1 MRQWFIW
8 LMTAATIL
16 FIPLSVS
23 AQRDNEN
30 EMNMSNELEITVGTY
45 NIQAG
50 MNNDGKYDLD
60 STAETIRKSGADIIG
75 LNEVDVHWGSR
86 SEFDNVVKI
95 LANKLGMEYFFAPIY
110 NLDPS
115 NPEDPNRQY
124 GVAILSKYPI
134 VHAENH
140 YMTRLST
147 QDPDPSPQLMP
158 GFLQA
163 QIHINGADVWFY
175 VTHLDYRKDPYIRE
189 MQVEEMLGIIS
200 EHDHN
205 ILVGDMNAEPDAPEL
220 APLFQTF
227 QDAWASIHDSPGY
240 TFPADDPVKRIDNVL
255 LSPDIEIQ
263 SSQVI
268 ESLASDH
275 FPVVANLILTPE
287 EHPFNASGMKK
298 LVDYLLD
305 NGEFT
310 NNESA
315 LALKI
320 HLTSVSYYEQ
330 KAQANKVV
338 KHMIGFKRLLEHQ
351 QAEKVISDDAYE
363 ILKTDADYLLNK
375 WQ

>member
-1 MRQWFIW
+1 MEGFRMRQWFIW

-95 LANKLGMEYFFAPIY
+95 LANKLGMEYFFVPIY

-115 NPEDPNRQY
+115 NPEDPTRQY

-363 ILKTDADYLLNK
+363 I
-375 WQ
+375 

>member
-1 MRQWFIW
+1 RVV
-8 LMTAATIL
+8 LL
-16 FIPLSVS
+16 
-23 AQRDNEN
+23 
-30 EMNMSNELEITVGTY
+30 
-45 NIQAG
+45 
-50 MNNDGKYDLD
+50 
-60 STAETIRKSGADIIG
+60 
-75 LNEVDVHWGSR
+75 R
-86 SEFDNVVKI
+86 S
-95 LANKLGMEYFFAPIY
+95 
-110 NLDPS
+110 
-115 NPEDPNRQY
+115 
-124 GVAILSKYPI
+124 
-134 VHAENH
+134 
-140 YMTRLST
+140 
-147 QDPDPSPQLMP
+147 
-158 GFLQA
+158 
-163 QIHINGADVWFY
+163 QIHINGADLWFY
-175 VTHLDYRKDPYIRE
+175 VTQLDYRKDPYIRE

-205 ILVGDMNAEPDAPEL
+205 ILVGDMNAEPDAPDL

-227 QDAWASIHDSPGY
+227 QDAWASIHASPGY
-240 TFPADDPVKRIDNVL
+240 TSPVDDPVKRIDYVL

-263 SSQVI
+263 SSQVVTT
-268 ESLASDH
+268 LACHH
-275 FPVVANLILTPE
+275 FPVVDNPILTPE
-287 EHPFNASGMKK
+287 EHPFNASGMKN

-305 NGEFT
+305 NGEYT